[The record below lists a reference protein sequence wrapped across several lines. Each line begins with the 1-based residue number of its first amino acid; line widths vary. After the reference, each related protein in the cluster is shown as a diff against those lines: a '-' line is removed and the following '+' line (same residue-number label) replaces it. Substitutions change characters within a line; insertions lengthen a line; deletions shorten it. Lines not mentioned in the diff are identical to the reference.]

1 LALKIKLKG
10 SEAVELVSSYSM
22 LSKVHIEEKGYD
34 KAADNISKAIKI
46 IDANPS
52 LIFAEQPMLY
62 YCSGQV
68 NLLSKD
74 SNVKKAI

>member
-1 LALKIKLKG
+1 MLKG
-10 SEAVELVSSYSM
+10 SEAIELINSYSM

-52 LIFAEQPMLY
+52 AIFAEQPMLH
-62 YCSGQV
+62 YCSGQIHF
-68 NLLSKD
+68 LSKD
-74 SNVKKAI
+74 CNVKKGI